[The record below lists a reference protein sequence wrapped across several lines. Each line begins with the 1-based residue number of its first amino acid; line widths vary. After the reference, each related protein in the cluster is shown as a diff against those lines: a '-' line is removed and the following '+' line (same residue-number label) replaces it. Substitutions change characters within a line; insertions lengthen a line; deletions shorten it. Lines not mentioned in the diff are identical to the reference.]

1 MNYVNI
7 TDANPT
13 IDIVLNYDLN
23 FEEGR
28 NGDDIDFYVYKD
40 GSDDKVTQW
49 AGNVVARGY
58 YQRVGV
64 GSDALLL
71 LEDETQYNLVGVN
84 TGDGSIAYR
93 GKLHTTKKDITAY
106 SINKDVY
113 VKKTTSN
120 NYTILD

>member
-23 FEEGR
+23 LGEGR
-28 NGDDIDFYVYKD
+28 NGDDIDFEVYKD
-40 GSDDKVTQW
+40 GSDDKIAEW
-49 AGNVVARGY
+49 SGGIVAQGY

-84 TGDGSIAYR
+84 TEDDSIVYR
-93 GKLHTTKKDITAY
+93 GKLHTTQKDITYY

>member
-23 FEEGR
+23 ELEGR

-40 GSDDKVTQW
+40 GSDERISKW
-49 AGNVVARGY
+49 SGNVVSRGY

-71 LEDETQYNLVGVN
+71 LEDETQYNIVGVD
-84 TGDGSIAYR
+84 TEDHSIVYR
-93 GKLHTTKKDITAY
+93 GKLHTTQKDITDY

>member
-13 IDIVLNYDLN
+13 INIVLNYDLN
-23 FEEGR
+23 ELEGR

-40 GSDDKVTQW
+40 GSDDRITKW
-49 AGNVVARGY
+49 SGNVVAQRY
-58 YQRVGV
+58 YQRVGI
-64 GSDALLL
+64 SADALLL
-71 LEDETQYNLVGVN
+71 LEDETQYNLVGVD
-84 TGDGSIAYR
+84 TQDDSIVYR
-93 GKLHTTKKDITAY
+93 GKLHTTQKDITDY

>member
-23 FEEGR
+23 ELEGR

-40 GSDDKVTQW
+40 GSDDRITKW
-49 AGNVVARGY
+49 SGNVVAQRY
-58 YQRVGV
+58 YQRVGI
-64 GSDALLL
+64 SADALLL
-71 LEDETQYNLVGVN
+71 LEDETQYNLVGVD
-84 TGDGSIAYR
+84 TQDDSIVYR
-93 GKLHTTKKDITAY
+93 GKLHTTQKDITDY